1 MNTAQ
6 HSNSRVTV
14 IGLGIMGSALSRN
27 LMAAGYT
34 VSGFDPDSTASENAA
49 GSGVEVADSPIQA
62 AHGSDIILTS
72 LPSDSALASTV
83 DALMDGEIKLETQ
96 PVVAE
101 LSTLSLESK
110 TEAHTRLAASGIEM
124 LDCPISGTGAQ
135 AKNRDIVL
143 YASGGKVVFER
154 CQPVFEAIA
163 RQSFFLG
170 DFGNGMR
177 MKFIANLLVA
187 VHNVAS
193 AEAINLGTLAGLEPQ
208 LIYDVISAGAG
219 TSRIFELRGPMMVRE
234 NYEPA
239 TMKLGVWEKDMTLI
253 RDFAKA
259 LDAKTPLFTA
269 TEPLY
274 QKALEAGLAEQDT
287 AAVHKLFNAH

>member
-1 MNTAQ
+1 
-6 HSNSRVTV
+6 VTV

-34 VSGFDPDSTASENAA
+34 VSGFDPDSTVSEKAAS
-49 GSGVEVADSPIQA
+49 SGVEIAESPVQA

-72 LPSDSALASTV
+72 LPSDSALTSTV
-83 DALMDGEIKLETQ
+83 EALTTRGAESETK
-96 PVVAE
+96 PIVAE

-110 TEAHTRLAASGIEM
+110 TEARDRLAASGIEM

-135 AKNRDIVL
+135 AKSRDIVL
-143 YASGGKVVFER
+143 YASGGKAAFER

-253 RDFAKA
+253 RNFANA

-274 QKALEAGLAEQDT
+274 QNALESGLAEQDT
-287 AAVHKLFNAH
+287 AAVHTLFRAR